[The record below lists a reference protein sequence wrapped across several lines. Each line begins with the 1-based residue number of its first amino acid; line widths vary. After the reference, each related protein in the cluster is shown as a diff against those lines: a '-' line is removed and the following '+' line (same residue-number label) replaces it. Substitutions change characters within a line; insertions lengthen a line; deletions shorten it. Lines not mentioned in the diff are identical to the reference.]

1 MLETFKCDNMK
12 PRVLDI
18 LEVFILGVVPC
29 ETKKLDFSLLKQ
41 LYAPEKT

>member
-1 MLETFKCDNMK
+1 MLETFRGDHKK
-12 PRVLDI
+12 PRVLGN

-41 LYAPEKT
+41 L